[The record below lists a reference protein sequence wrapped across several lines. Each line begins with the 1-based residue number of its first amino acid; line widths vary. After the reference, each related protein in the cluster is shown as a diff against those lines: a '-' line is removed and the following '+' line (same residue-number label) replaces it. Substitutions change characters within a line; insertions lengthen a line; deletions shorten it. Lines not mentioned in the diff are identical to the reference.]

1 MNIININSIILGI
14 VCSTCIL
21 SVNLCYLLLCKIFKI
36 KVLEF
41 SIFTSFKNT
50 IHQDE
55 IENVTYKLG
64 WFPIGSHIKPLGKI
78 QDNENNIEDSNLKF
92 AYFSKPKY
100 VKVLF
105 ALMPSI
111 IYFTF
116 LLLTVQ
122 FLSTEIF
129 SIQNI
134 TEYLI
139 NSLKYL
145 YDNDYDKMEFLKK
158 TNEFIHNKNILV
170 FEILIFLVF
179 IFLLTPFEKIANWS
193 SNFENKSILSKIFSW
208 IVIATLVYFLYWKI
222 PKFLLSFFSFT
233 ENLVFILNFLLSTFI
248 FGTLYYFLVIMFL
261 KSTKELNIEIEI
273 IKMGNQKKLLQKEI
287 FDNLNSL
294 TSNHLLKS
302 SSTDLLIQTTEYLK
316 SDLENFEAKFLE
328 NEFRFQKEIKN
339 YLQNKRVG
347 IKRYLPFLITNSE
360 KINTTLLYKIKDL
373 FHKKNNSIK
382 AFYERD
388 ILIVAEFLK
397 YAKQRINTGE
407 IFFYEPNYND
417 ALWTKKEFPKNM
429 FNYLSYQIRTN
440 PKILTSNYIE
450 DMKGYFSLIGLAM
463 NDEEKTKKAN
473 NYYSETKDPFL
484 FNIPEKYNDV
494 RSDIQMAVVV
504 MSGNERLL
512 GQIAKDVIEKYGN

>member
-21 SVNLCYLLLCKIFKI
+21 SLNLCYLLLCKIYKI

-64 WFPIGSHIKPLGKI
+64 WFPIGSYIKPFGKI
-78 QDNENNIEDSNLKF
+78 QDIENSVEDSNLKS

-105 ALMPSI
+105 ALIPSI

-116 LLLTVQ
+116 LLLTLQ
-122 FLSTEIF
+122 FLSKESF
-129 SIQNI
+129 AIQNI
-134 TEYLI
+134 IDYLI
-139 NSLKYL
+139 DSFKYIYNSEF
-145 YDNDYDKMEFLKK
+145 DKMEFLEK
-158 TNEFIHNKNILV
+158 TENLLYNKNKIA
-170 FEILIFLVF
+170 FEIIIFLLF
-179 IFLLTPFEKIANWS
+179 IFLLSPLEKIANWS
-193 SNFENKSILSKIFSW
+193 SNFENKSTLSKFFSW
-208 IVIATLVYFLYWKI
+208 IVIATLVYFIYWKI
-222 PKFLLSFFSFT
+222 PKFLLSFFSFS

-248 FGTLYYFLVIMFL
+248 FGALYYFLVIMFL

-273 IKMGNQKKLLQKEI
+273 IKKSNQKKLLKKEI

-294 TSNHLLKS
+294 ISNDLLKS
-302 SSTDLLIQTTEYLK
+302 SSTDLLIQTTEYLTY
-316 SDLENFEAKFLE
+316 DVENFDAKFIE
-328 NEFRFQKEIKN
+328 NEFRFQNEIKN
-339 YLQNKRVG
+339 YLQNKNVG
-347 IKRYLPFLITNSE
+347 IKRFLPFLITNTE
-360 KINTTLLYKIKDL
+360 KINTTLLYKTLDL

-388 ILIVAEFLK
+388 ILIVTEFLK
-397 YAKQRINTGE
+397 YAKQKINTGE

-429 FNYLSYQIRTN
+429 YNYLSYQIRTN
-440 PKILTSNYIE
+440 PNMLTTNYIE

-473 NYYSETKDPFL
+473 HYYSETKDPFL
-484 FNIPEKYNDV
+484 FNIPAKYNDV

-512 GQIAKDVIEKYGN
+512 GQIATDVIEKYGN